1 MAKEHSILRSA
12 MDSIEE
18 AHRLTE
24 RYNKRDVAFKMTVD
38 DLHTLR
44 RQFTRQSA
52 IGRVRL
58 DFGSGPYQPLTRPKH
73 RQRQDSFPES
83 LSCLLLSLQA

>member
-12 MDSIEE
+12 MDSVEE

-44 RQFTRQSA
+44 GAASMAHQAAR
-52 IGRVRL
+52 
-58 DFGSGPYQPLTRPKH
+58 
-73 RQRQDSFPES
+73 S
-83 LSCLLLSLQA
+83 LSELTGFLEAKLEGK

>member
-24 RYNKRDVAFKMTVD
+24 RYNKRDIAFKMKGDDYFYGRSLFSHALVELERLTVSPF
-38 DLHTLR
+38 L
-44 RQFTRQSA
+44 
-52 IGRVRL
+52 
-58 DFGSGPYQPLTRPKH
+58 GPGPARCSILG
-73 RQRQDSFPES
+73 
-83 LSCLLLSLQA
+83 